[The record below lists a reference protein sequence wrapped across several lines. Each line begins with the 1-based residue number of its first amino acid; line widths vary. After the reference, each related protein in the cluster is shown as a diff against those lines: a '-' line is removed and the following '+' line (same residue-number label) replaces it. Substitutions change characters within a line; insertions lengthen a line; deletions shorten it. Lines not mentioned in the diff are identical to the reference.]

1 MVPPQK
7 CFAKAT
13 SLKLPTG
20 FTLPELLIAAFLTMT
35 VVMLGGWAMANIIS
49 YSKTSSSKSDRRIE
63 LNRALDFIAS
73 EVREASAI
81 NIDPQSTEFSP
92 AATEIDPASVQ
103 NVLVLNLQEL
113 PRPVIYY
120 LAAPASTNK
129 TWRGPKVVYRWGP
142 TFSTSGQYGSDKTT
156 PTTWTHQPLID
167 ALEST
172 TSVANCDTGW
182 TTAPAVS
189 PSGFYACISPTH
201 RIAKLFQKGKISK
214 VLGGSEPYLLQ
225 TQALTRSSTSV
236 FAIKPATSG
245 GGSQIVLTNPSNV
258 SIQMLG
264 SDLRCGE
271 GGTPMK
277 TIAQVN
283 VTVPGGVPSAQAK
296 TVDPV
301 TLAPDFIYNSQP
313 IGTTF
318 DFTGKVLPQSG
329 FPEENPHN
337 ICSAESISGSNG
349 FNSLTS
355 SNQVKI
361 LKDGDTVPSVSAF
374 GNGES
379 VKRYLQDYIDSTGR
393 VVRLPNPQFQSIIL
407 FELGITDT
415 TNAAYDLQDLVLLAT
430 VNPT

>member
-20 FTLPELLIAAFLTMT
+20 FTLTELLIAAFLTTT

-81 NIDPQSTEFSP
+81 NIDPQPTEFSP

-142 TFSTSGQYGSDKTT
+142 TFSTNGQYGSDKTT

-182 TTAPAVS
+182 TTAPVGS
-189 PSGFYACISPTH
+189 LSGFYACISPTH
-201 RIAKLFQKGKISK
+201 RIAKLFQKGQIRK
-214 VLGGSEPYLLQ
+214 VLGASEPYLLQ
-225 TQALTRSSTSV
+225 TQALTRSSSSV

-258 SIQMLG
+258 TIQILG
-264 SDLRCGE
+264 SDIRCGAS
-271 GGTPMK
+271 GTPMK
-277 TIAQVN
+277 TVAQVN
-283 VTVPGGVPSAQAK
+283 VTPPGSTTNSQAV
-296 TVDPV
+296 TVDPI
-301 TLAPDFIYNSQP
+301 TLASDFTYSSQP
-313 IGTTF
+313 IGTSF
-318 DFTGKVLPQSG
+318 DFTGKVLPQSAG
-329 FPEENPHN
+329 NPHN
-337 ICSAESISGSNG
+337 ICSLEAIAGSNG
-349 FNSLTS
+349 FNSLTNS
-355 SNQVKI
+355 DQVKI
-361 LKDGDTVPSVSAF
+361 LRNGDIVPSVPAL
-374 GNGES
+374 GGGAS
-379 VKRYLQDYIDSTGR
+379 VKRYLQDYIDSTNS

-407 FELGITDT
+407 FEMGT
-415 TNAAYDLQDLVLLAT
+415 TNTAVPAYDLQDLVLLVT
-430 VNPT
+430 INPT

>member
-1 MVPPQK
+1 MVPPK
-7 CFAKAT
+7 NCSAKVA
-13 SLKLPTG
+13 SLKLPKG
-20 FTLPELLIAAFLTMT
+20 FTLTELLIAAFLTTT

-63 LNRALDFIAS
+63 LNRALDFMAS
-73 EVREASAI
+73 EVREASTI
-81 NIDPQSTEFSP
+81 NIDPQPTEFSP

-103 NVLVLNLQEL
+103 KVLLLNLQEL

-129 TWRGPKVVYRWGP
+129 TWRGPRVVYRWGP

-156 PTTWTHQPLID
+156 PANWTHQPLID
-167 ALEST
+167 ALEETPPST
-172 TSVANCDTGW
+172 TVDCDDW
-182 TTAPAVS
+182 TLS
-189 PSGFYACISPTH
+189 PSGGVSGFYACISPTH

-214 VLGGSEPYLLQ
+214 VLGVSEPYLLQ

-236 FAIKPATSG
+236 FAIKPGTSG
-245 GGSQIVLTNPSNV
+245 GGSQIVLTNPSNI

-264 SDLRCGE
+264 SDIRCNV
-271 GGTPMK
+271 GGIPMK

-283 VTVPGGVPSAQAK
+283 VTLPGGVASAQTK

-301 TLAPDFIYNSQP
+301 TLAPNFDYSSQP

-318 DFTGKVLPQSG
+318 DFTGKVLPQSAG
-329 FPEENPHN
+329 NPN
-337 ICSAESISGSNG
+337 NTCLAESLPGSNG
-349 FNSLTS
+349 FNSLTNS
-355 SNQVKI
+355 DQVKI

-379 VKRYLQDYIDSTGR
+379 VKSYLQDYIDSTGR

-407 FELGITDT
+407 FEMGTTDT
-415 TNAAYDLQDLVLLAT
+415 TNTAYDLQDLVLLVT
-430 VNPT
+430 INPT

>member
-1 MVPPQK
+1 MVLPQK

-20 FTLPELLIAAFLTMT
+20 FTLTELLIAAFLTTT

-49 YSKTSSSKSDRRIE
+49 YSKSSSSKSDRRIE
-63 LNRALDFIAS
+63 LNRALDFMAS

-81 NIDPQSTEFSP
+81 NIDPQPTEFSP

-120 LAAPASTNK
+120 LAAPASTSK
-129 TWRGPKVVYRWGP
+129 TWRGPRVVYRWGP

-156 PTTWTHQPLID
+156 PATWTHQPLID
-167 ALEST
+167 AIEST
-172 TSVANCDTGW
+172 TSSANCDTGW
-182 TTAPAVS
+182 TTAPVGS
-189 PSGFYACISPTH
+189 LSGFYACISPTH
-201 RIAKLFQKGKISK
+201 RIAKLFQVGKISK
-214 VLGGSEPYLLQ
+214 VLGASEPYLVQ
-225 TQALTRSSTSV
+225 TQALVRSSSGV
-236 FAIKPATSG
+236 FVIKPAVGG

-264 SDLRCGE
+264 SDIRCGA

-277 TIAQVN
+277 TTAQVN
-283 VTVPGGVPSAQAK
+283 VTVPGGVPSTQTK

-301 TLAPDFIYNSQP
+301 ALAPDFIYNSQP

-318 DFTGKVLPQSG
+318 DFTGKVVPQSAG
-329 FPEENPHN
+329 NPHN
-337 ICSAESISGSNG
+337 ICLAESISGSNG
-349 FNSLTS
+349 FNSLTNS
-355 SNQVKI
+355 GQVKI
-361 LKDGDTVPSVSAF
+361 LKDGDAVPSVSAF

-379 VKRYLQDYIDSTGR
+379 VKSYLQDYIDSTGR

-407 FELGITDT
+407 FELGTTDT
-415 TNAAYDLQDLVLLAT
+415 KDAAYDLQDLVLLVT

>member
-20 FTLPELLIAAFLTMT
+20 FTLTELLIAAFLTTT

-63 LNRALDFIAS
+63 LNRALDFMAS

-81 NIDPQSTEFSP
+81 NIDPQPTEFSP

-129 TWRGPKVVYRWGP
+129 TWRKPRVVYRWGP
-142 TFSTSGQYGSDKTT
+142 TFTTSGQYGSDKTT
-156 PTTWTHQPLID
+156 PATWTHQPLID
-167 ALEST
+167 AIEST
-172 TSVANCDTGW
+172 TSDANCDTGW
-182 TTAPAVS
+182 TTAPVGS
-189 PSGFYACISPTH
+189 LSGFYACISPTH

-214 VLGGSEPYLLQ
+214 VLGASEPYLLQ

-258 SIQMLG
+258 TIQILG
-264 SDLRCGE
+264 SDIRCLAS
-271 GGTPMK
+271 GTPMK

-283 VTVPGGVPSAQAK
+283 VTLPESTTNSQTA

-301 TLAPDFIYNSQP
+301 TLAPDFAYSSQP

-318 DFTGKVLPQSG
+318 DFTGKVLPLSAG
-329 FPEENPHN
+329 NPN
-337 ICSAESISGSNG
+337 NTCLAESISGSNG
-349 FNSLTS
+349 FNSLTNS
-355 SNQVKI
+355 DQVKI
-361 LKDGDTVPSVSAF
+361 LKDGDIVPSVSAF

-379 VKRYLQDYIDSTGR
+379 VKSYLQDYIDSTGK
-393 VVRLPNPQFQSIIL
+393 VVRLPNPQFQSVIL
-407 FELGITDT
+407 FELGETDT
-415 TNAAYDLQDLVLLAT
+415 TDTAYDLQDLVLLVT

>member
-20 FTLPELLIAAFLTMT
+20 FTLTELLIAAFLTTT

-81 NIDPQSTEFSP
+81 NIDPQPTEFSP

-129 TWRGPKVVYRWGP
+129 TWRGPRVVYRWGP
-142 TFSTSGQYGSDKTT
+142 IFTTSGQYGSDKTT
-156 PTTWTHQPLID
+156 PASWTHQPLID
-167 ALEST
+167 ALEET
-172 TSVANCDTGW
+172 TSIANCDTGW
-182 TTAPAVS
+182 TTSPVGS

-201 RIAKLFQKGKISK
+201 RIAKLFQKGQIRK
-214 VLGGSEPYLLQ
+214 VLGASEPYLLQ
-225 TQALTRSSTSV
+225 TQALTRSSSSV

-258 SIQMLG
+258 TIQILG
-264 SDLRCGE
+264 SDIRCGAS
-271 GGTPMK
+271 GTPMK
-277 TIAQVN
+277 TVAQVN
-283 VTVPGGVPSAQAK
+283 VTPPESTTNSQSA
-296 TVDPV
+296 TVDPI
-301 TLAPDFIYNSQP
+301 TLATDFTYSSQP
-313 IGTTF
+313 IGTSF
-318 DFTGKVLPQSG
+318 DFTGKVLPQSAG
-329 FPEENPHN
+329 NPHN
-337 ICSAESISGSNG
+337 ICSLESIAGSNG
-349 FNSLTS
+349 FNSLTNS
-355 SNQVKI
+355 DQVKI
-361 LKDGDTVPSVSAF
+361 LKNGDIVPSVPAL
-374 GNGES
+374 GGGAS
-379 VKRYLQDYIDSTGR
+379 VKRYLQDYIDSTNS

-407 FELGITDT
+407 FEIGT
-415 TNAAYDLQDLVLLAT
+415 TNTAVPAYDLQDLVLLVT
-430 VNPT
+430 INPT